1 LKQKDQ
7 MFLIIAG
14 AITAAGLPFA
24 LAFPPT
30 FLLKLAAVAALVLV
44 AAGIAAV
51 IRRRKSGSDPD

>member
-1 LKQKDQ
+1 

-30 FLLKLAAVAALVLV
+30 FVLKLVAITLLVVVAA
-44 AAGIAAV
+44 AIAAV
-51 IRRRKSGSDPD
+51 IRRRKSE

>member
-1 LKQKDQ
+1 MKQKDR

-30 FLLKLAAVAALVLV
+30 FVLKLVAITLLVVVAA
-44 AAGIAAV
+44 AIAAV
-51 IRRRKSGSDPD
+51 IRRRKSE